1 MTEYGAIDLDKIYS
15 ERKYFLKN
23 SIKIEPDD
31 EEQEYL
37 PKDRYKLVYF
47 IILLHGIGTL
57 IPWNMFISI
66 APQYF
71 IDFKL
76 QPANSSKPE
85 YAVNFFSYLGVCS
98 QFPNLV
104 VNFLNLFI
112 VVKDGLAPRIVLALF
127 VLLAS
132 CMVTLIFVFI
142 DTSYYTFGYFLIT
155 MLSVI
160 ILNSA
165 NGIYQNSMFGIIA
178 DFPPQYINAS
188 IMGMNFCGIFIAVL
202 LIITTLGAND
212 VQWSAFYYF
221 LIALLVVVFC
231 IVSFFILQKLRFY
244 RYYTKKAQRLRE
256 IEEDKQHEQISWKI
270 YLALLKEDWLH
281 FFNIFLVFFVT
292 LAIFPAVVSET
303 PLYPGRADF
312 FIPNDLYVII
322 AVFLN
327 FNVFATI
334 GNFIAN
340 YIQWPSPKYLWTL
353 TFPRLLFIPIFLY
366 CNFGGDLRNTNFP
379 VFIQNEWN
387 FIILLSLL
395 SISHGYLSSLAM
407 MYAPKAVHPSK
418 AQAAGMMSGV
428 VLLLGIFLG
437 NVFTLIESHMF
448 KVI

>member
-231 IVSFFILQKLRFY
+231 IVSFFILQKLVTYDISRQS
-244 RYYTKKAQRLRE
+244 KKD
-256 IEEDKQHEQISWKI
+256 ITH
-270 YLALLKEDWLH
+270 
-281 FFNIFLVFFVT
+281 
-292 LAIFPAVVSET
+292 
-303 PLYPGRADF
+303 
-312 FIPNDLYVII
+312 
-322 AVFLN
+322 
-327 FNVFATI
+327 
-334 GNFIAN
+334 
-340 YIQWPSPKYLWTL
+340 
-353 TFPRLLFIPIFLY
+353 
-366 CNFGGDLRNTNFP
+366 
-379 VFIQNEWN
+379 
-387 FIILLSLL
+387 
-395 SISHGYLSSLAM
+395 
-407 MYAPKAVHPSK
+407 
-418 AQAAGMMSGV
+418 
-428 VLLLGIFLG
+428 
-437 NVFTLIESHMF
+437 
-448 KVI
+448 